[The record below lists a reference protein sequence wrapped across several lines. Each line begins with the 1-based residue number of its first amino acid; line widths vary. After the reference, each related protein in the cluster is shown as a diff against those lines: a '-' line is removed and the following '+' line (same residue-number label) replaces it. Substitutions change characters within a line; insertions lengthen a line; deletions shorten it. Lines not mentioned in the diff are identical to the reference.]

1 MGILKSKSRIILLII
16 VLIQFTVIGYFAYT
30 DQVSSITTT
39 RNVSAIVEV
48 DGKRYLM
55 VQKITEPKLYELS
68 QDIRFI
74 NHDGNEVHLFDRD
87 KQYVETF
94 EFDSSLKE
102 YQEVTRE
109 GISYTET
116 NLSCKNSTCMIKKE
130 LDGDSQV
137 NIQVFA
143 TSDADFIYLD
153 ADNF

>member
-102 YQEVTRE
+102 YHEVTRE

-143 TSDADFIYLD
+143 TSDSDFIYLD